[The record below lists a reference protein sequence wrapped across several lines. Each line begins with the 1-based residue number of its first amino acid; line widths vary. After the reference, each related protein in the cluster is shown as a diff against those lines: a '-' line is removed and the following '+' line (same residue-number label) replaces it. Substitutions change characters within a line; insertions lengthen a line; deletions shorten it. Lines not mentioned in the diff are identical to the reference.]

1 MRDEDFVPGGIA
13 NRAGDLWG
21 TAPHRIIPH
30 GRVVIDTVRVGA
42 ALLVGWRAIPKEG
55 ACHDDDYAWL
65 ERTPEEREA
74 ELARRT

>member
-21 TAPHRIIPH
+21 TAPHR
-30 GRVVIDTVRVGA
+30 RVGA